1 MNKPTTLGQLRI
13 EGYEVLP
20 VKEEMRRNLIQ
31 KLRHRETLFPGIIGY
46 EDTVVPQL
54 VNAILSK
61 HDVIL
66 LGLRGQAKT
75 RIARLLTEL
84 LDEWVPIVEG
94 SEINDDPFHPI
105 SYHAAQMVREH
116 GDATP
121 IAWLHRSER
130 YGEKLATPDVTIAD
144 IIGDIDPLKAAHQRL
159 HYSHQGAIHFGI
171 IPRTNRGIFTIN
183 ELPDLQPRI
192 QVGLFNLLE
201 ERDIQIRGFN
211 IRIPLDVMMV
221 FTANPED
228 YTNRGNIVTPLKDRI
243 SSQILTHYPI
253 SMEHAIAITEQE
265 AWTARFGEEGIVVPR
280 YFKEII
286 EQIAFEARKSEFIDQ
301 KSGVSARLTTSAME
315 ALISNAE
322 RRSIMNGDEIILPRV
337 TDLAFVTSGVTGK
350 VELVFEGEQ
359 EGMAKVARALIGK
372 AVKEIFKKYFPDPLL
387 RERAKNALNRYEERY
402 AKQPAPA
409 KPQKEGE
416 YDAAL
421 DWFAQGNM
429 ISLTDTMKFA
439 DYYKELSRVPRLR
452 ELTTRHLK
460 IQEANRFEL
469 ASAME
474 FVLDGLHQHSKLAK
488 EEAFGIPEITYR
500 DMVGSIFSR
509 AGAAGEEDVE
519 GDEAM
524 RF

>member
-1 MNKPTTLGQLRI
+1 MNRPGTLGELKLA
-13 EGYEVLP
+13 GYEVLP
-20 VKEEMRRNLIQ
+20 VKEELRRNLIA
-31 KLRHRETLFPGIIGY
+31 KLRSREPLFPGIFGY
-46 EDTVVPQL
+46 EDTVIPQI
-54 VNAILSK
+54 VNAILAK
-61 HDVIL
+61 HDIIL

-75 RIARLLTEL
+75 RIARQLTEL
-84 LDEWVPIVEG
+84 LDEWIPIVKE

-105 SYHAAQMVREH
+105 SYHAVQMVREM

-121 IAWLHRSER
+121 IVWVHRSER

-211 IRIPLDVMMV
+211 IRIPLDVMVV

-228 YTNRGNIVTPLKDRI
+228 YTNRGNIITPLKDRI
-243 SSQILTHYPI
+243 ASQILTHYPL
-253 SMEHAIAITEQE
+253 SMDTAIAITEQE
-265 AWTARFGEEGIVVPR
+265 AWTARFGEEGVVVPR
-280 YFKEII
+280 YFKQII

-301 KSGVSARLTTSAME
+301 KSGVSARLATSAME

-322 RRSIMNGDEIILPRV
+322 RRSIVNGDEIILPRI
-337 TDLAFVTSGVTGK
+337 TDLAYVTAGVTGK

-359 EGMAKVARALIGK
+359 EGMGKVARALVGK
-372 AVKEIFKKYFPDPLL
+372 AVKEIFKEYFPDPLA
-387 RERAKNALNRYEERY
+387 RDRKSASERY
-402 AKQPAPA
+402 DERYSKQAPQQPTP
-409 KPQKEGE
+409 KKEGE
-416 YDAAL
+416 YDQIL
-421 DWFAQGNM
+421 NWFSQGNLVA
-429 ISLTDTMKFA
+429 LTDTMKFT

-452 ELTTRHLK
+452 ELTIRNLK

-488 EEAFGIPEITYR
+488 EEEFGRPEVTYR
-500 DMVGSIFSR
+500 DMIGSIFTRPKASE
-509 AGAAGEEDVE
+509 EED
-519 GDEAM
+519 DESI

>member
-1 MNKPTTLGQLRI
+1 MNRPTTLGELRRS
-13 EGYEVLP
+13 GYEVLP
-20 VKEEMRRNLIQ
+20 IKEELRQNLIK
-31 KLRHRETLFPGIIGY
+31 KLRAGEPLFPGIIGY
-46 EDTVVPQL
+46 EDTVIPQI
-54 VNAILSK
+54 VNAVLSK
-61 HDVIL
+61 HDIIL

-75 RIARLLTEL
+75 RIARQLTEL

-105 SYHAAQMVREH
+105 SFHSVHLVQEN

-144 IIGDIDPLKAAHQRL
+144 MIGDIDPLKAAHQRL

-243 SSQILTHYPI
+243 ASQILTHYPI

-265 AWTARFGEEGIVVPR
+265 AWTARYGEEGLVVPQ

-322 RRSIMNGDEIILPRV
+322 RRSILNGDEIILPRI
-337 TDLAFVTSGVTGK
+337 TDLAYVTSGVTGK

-359 EGMAKVARALIGK
+359 EGMAKVARALVGK

-387 RERAKNALNRYEERY
+387 RERATNALNRYEERY
-402 AKQPAPA
+402 AKQPQQG

-416 YDAAL
+416 YDAL
-421 DWFAQGNM
+421 LGWFAQGNA
-429 ISLTDTMKFA
+429 ISLTDTMTFA

-452 ELTTRHLK
+452 EITIKHTK

-488 EEAFGIPEITYR
+488 EEAFGVPDVTYR
-500 DMVGSIFSR
+500 DMVGSIFNAKHSF
-509 AGAAGEEDVE
+509 GGDDEENE
-519 GDEAM
+519 FEQA
-524 RF
+524 